1 MSPYG
6 TEHFKNATRA
16 HKHFLLNMGISGH
29 IYACVCI
36 QWLKVVMTFHYAKYD
51 RNPIND

>member
-16 HKHFLLNMGISGH
+16 HKHFLLNMGLTTIRAHQQFS
-29 IYACVCI
+29 
-36 QWLKVVMTFHYAKYD
+36 LF
-51 RNPIND
+51 